1 MERVTIVATTV
12 GSYHEES
19 HKLLLDGKK
28 IGFIF
33 RVGKVQPSPY
43 CIARGYTP
51 SSLTLRSPSDYCFS
65 ALRHPKEPYEHFDAH
80 KFDGYA
86 DTLAGAH
93 NLAQAYANYLIKRGF

>member
-1 MERVTIVATTV
+1 MIKVTSP
-12 GSYHEES
+12 GSPGYYEES
-19 HKLLLDGKK
+19 VMLDGKK

-33 RVGKVQPSPY
+33 RDGEPSPY
-43 CIARGYTP
+43 RIARGYTP
-51 SSLTLRSPSDYCFS
+51 TLRSPSDYSFT

-86 DTLAGAH
+86 DTLIGAH